1 MLHFPEPRA
10 ADSRHSEASEDK
22 QVGGLIDFERILAIA
37 RRQYRLVLA
46 GALGGLVLGVLYL
59 LTAVPV
65 YTASADIFIDKGAP
79 QVMSEYSEPT
89 ALLQDEVQMLSQ
101 VEVLKSTHLAEA
113 VARRLKLDQNDAFM
127 NASPSMIGRLV
138 GSVKSIVT
146 FVPSLFWT
154 PEINDTTQAD
164 RIDAAARILAS
175 NVAVERVGRTYV
187 LSVSYKAGTPV
198 LAQQIAQG
206 YAEAYLDDQLDAK
219 YDATKRASGWLQD
232 RIAELQKQ
240 SFDADLAVEKFRTD
254 NNLIA
259 TNGQLVSEQQL
270 SGVSSQLVTAKAETA
285 QAKARY
291 DQIRQLI
298 DSGQTDAVVNDALL
312 SSTINNLREQYLS
325 ASRREAEISAK
336 LGSTHIQAVRLRDQ
350 MKEYERLIF
359 AELGRIADSYQN
371 AYKVALSREQALET
385 SLTQS
390 LAVSA
395 DANTT
400 QVRLRELERQA
411 EAFKTLY
418 ESFLKRYQETIQ
430 QQSFPVTQARIITR
444 AEAPGAP
451 SAPKKPLMLAAFLML
466 GIGVGAGAGAWREFR
481 DRFFRV
487 ADQVGRET
495 GLEFLGYLPLVKP
508 GEGEVAS
515 ASSPAPLAA
524 GSGLWAPGAI
534 AAYGRDHPMS
544 SFAETL
550 RNTRIAADVS
560 LADETTKV
568 IGVVSCL
575 PSEGKST
582 TASNLSMLLSTPER
596 RTLLIDADLR
606 NPGLTRSLA
615 VRPQSGL
622 IEALLDGH
630 GDAKPHLVW
639 DQSGQ
644 LAVLPA
650 VMRQRVSHSSE
661 LLSSASMGALMNA
674 VRPHFHY
681 VVVDLPPLGAIVDAK
696 AFAHR
701 VDAFVFVVEWGRTA
715 RHVVRSILRDNP
727 GVRGKCLGIILTKS
741 DSSKMKLY
749 RAYGSSEYYASR
761 YEAYYR
767 H

>member
-1 MLHFPEPRA
+1 
-10 ADSRHSEASEDK
+10 
-22 QVGGLIDFERILAIA
+22 
-37 RRQYRLVLA
+37 
-46 GALGGLVLGVLYL
+46 
-59 LTAVPV
+59 
-65 YTASADIFIDKGAP
+65 
-79 QVMSEYSEPT
+79 
-89 ALLQDEVQMLSQ
+89 
-101 VEVLKSTHLAEA
+101 
-113 VARRLKLDQNDAFM
+113 
-127 NASPSMIGRLV
+127 MIGRLV

-582 TASNLSMLLSTPER
+582 TASNLAMLLSTPER